1 MRWSD
6 LPRDPPR
13 STLRWFAAIWLVWF
27 TALGCAAWLRGND
40 PAAVAL
46 VAVALL
52 IGPLGLVRPAA
63 VRPVF
68 VGALVLTFPVG
79 WVVSRV
85 LLGAVFYCVFTPLGL
100 FFRLIGRDALGRRFR
115 PDLASYW
122 SPKAT
127 PDDIRSYFR
136 LS

>member
-6 LPRDPPR
+6 LPRDPPA
-13 STLRWFAAIWLVWF
+13 STLRWFAVIWLVWF
-27 TALGCAAWLRGND
+27 AALAGAALFRGNE
-40 PAAVAL
+40 PAALAL
-46 VAVALL
+46 SAVALL
-52 IGPLGLVRPAA
+52 VGPLGLVRPTA

-68 VGALVLTFPVG
+68 VGALILTFPVG
-79 WVVSRV
+79 WVVSHL

-122 SPKAT
+122 SPKST